1 MRILR
6 FTLLQSYFSFI
17 NKNKKKALILI
28 NVGIFFTIFAI
39 SSAIIS
45 FVIEKKISD
54 NQNDLLAIQIS
65 DMETSTFIS
74 SFEAMFNNFGL
85 ALDNEERNRIEKQ
98 YLSETKLGNKIFS
111 ENDFY
116 SPYINFVGKELKEFK
131 RQVEDDSLDS
141 VFKLEDM
148 LDINH
153 EYNQE
158 ILIYMKTLWEEDE
171 IKKYTD
177 AVELAKE
184 KFEKVQKIDFENYKL
199 NKIPSFEDITEEI
212 LNYKSHHINR
222 PDSKIFDDYFLALD
236 FQFAIKV
243 WVEQVLELI
252 KRMHSYG
259 QVEEE
264 TISKSILSLS
274 NMEKNIILLTFI
286 FQLIVF
292 IIIQF
297 FEVNSLDYNLRKRKK

>member
-65 DMETSTFIS
+65 DMETSTLIS
-74 SFEAMFNNFGL
+74 SLETMFSNFDL
-85 ALDNEERNRIEKQ
+85 ALNNEERNRIEKK

-116 SPYINFVGKELKEFK
+116 SPYIHHVFEVLKEFEREIK
-131 RQVEDDSLDS
+131 TDSDNL
-141 VFKLEDM
+141 FTLEDI
-148 LDINH
+148 LDINN
-153 EYNQE
+153 EVNQE
-158 ILIYMKTLWEEDE
+158 LLIVMKAGWEDDK
-171 IKKYTD
+171 IKEYID

-184 KFEKVQKIDFENYKL
+184 KLEKVKKIDFENYKL
-199 NKIPSFEDITEEI
+199 NKIPSFKDISEEI
-212 LNYKSHHINR
+212 LNYKLHHINR
-222 PDSKIFDDYFLALD
+222 PDSKIEDDYYLAIE
-236 FQFAIKV
+236 FQFAIRVFFK
-243 WVEQVLELI
+243 EFLKII
-252 KRMHSYG
+252 KGMHLAD
-259 QVEEE
+259 QTKEEII
-264 TISKSILSLS
+264 TKNILSLS